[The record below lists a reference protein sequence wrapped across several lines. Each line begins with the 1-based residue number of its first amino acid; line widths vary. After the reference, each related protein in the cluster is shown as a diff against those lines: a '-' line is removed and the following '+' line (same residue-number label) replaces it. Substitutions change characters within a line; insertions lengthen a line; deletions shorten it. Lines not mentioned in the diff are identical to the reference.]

1 MTAEKIPSYMGRTGA
16 GGTTLPPHNG
26 AYMRLG
32 EQTDRTETDSASI
45 GPEGLLSFNGGRT
58 WQD

>member
-26 AYMRLG
+26 AYMRRG
-32 EQTDRTETDSASI
+32 AKTDRIEDLVRI
-45 GPEGLLSFNGGRT
+45 GLGGLLSFDGGFT
-58 WQD
+58 WKD